1 MMKNKKQRCFILL
14 FICLVASLLNSSC
27 SSNSVAPVSTR
38 DGYHDKQ
45 AKKVVAKAPATSPK
59 VIDKNKFR
67 HIVVSGDTLYSIS
80 WNYNLDY
87 KEVAH
92 WNNIKKPYVIHPR
105 QSIRLTAPPAKKT
118 AVKKTVPT
126 DGNKKGKE
134 TVEKQP
140 KVVKKRTKTIEPVKY
155 AKTINWQWPTTGELI
170 KSNSPISKKGL
181 DIAGKKGQLIKT
193 SAPGVVVYSGSGLLG
208 YGRLIII
215 KHNETYLS
223 AYAHNSVL
231 IVKEGDSV
239 SSGQEI
245 AKMGQDSD
253 GQVLL
258 HFEIRKNGSP
268 VEPDKYLPKTQS

>member
-1 MMKNKKQRCFILL
+1 MMNYKKQRYFILL

-38 DGYHDKQ
+38 SGNHDKQ
-45 AKKVVAKAPATSPK
+45 PEKVVAKARATTPK
-59 VIDKNKFR
+59 VVDKKKSH
-67 HIVVSGDTLYSIS
+67 HIVVSGDTLFSIS
-80 WNYNLDY
+80 WNYDLDY
-87 KEVAH
+87 KEVAR

-105 QSIRLTAPPAKKT
+105 QSIRLTRPPTKNT
-118 AVKKTVPT
+118 VVKKAILT
-126 DGNKKGKE
+126 DKKAAGKE
-134 TVEKQP
+134 PEA
-140 KVVKKRTKTIEPVKY
+140 VKKRTKTVKPVKY
-155 AKTINWQWPTTGELI
+155 ARKITWQWPTTGKLV

-181 DIAGKKGQLIKT
+181 DIAGKKGQLVIA
-193 SAPGVVVYSGSGLLG
+193 SAAGNVVYSGSGLLG
-208 YGRLIII
+208 YGKLIII

-239 SSGQEI
+239 SSGQKI
-245 AKMGQDSD
+245 AKMGQDSN

-268 VEPDKYLPKTQS
+268 VDPANYLPKTQT